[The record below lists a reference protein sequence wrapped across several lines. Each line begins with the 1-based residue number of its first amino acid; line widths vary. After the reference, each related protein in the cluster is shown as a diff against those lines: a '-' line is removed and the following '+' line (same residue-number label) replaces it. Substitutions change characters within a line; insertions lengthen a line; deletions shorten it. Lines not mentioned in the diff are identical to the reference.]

1 MMYGLMIEQWEDER
15 ALYVERCDEMQR
27 NDEYGPE
34 WQALNIRI
42 AMIDEFLA
50 FLKRCAAREAE
61 HQEATADDI
70 EILNLHRTE
79 WNMYTCRIL
88 ERFYGSKHFHWTDR
102 WQVDQH
108 HASRA
113 QGGRLPSH
121 HAHIGLTLKKR

>member
-1 MMYGLMIEQWEDER
+1 MYGLMIEQWEDER

-50 FLKRCAAREAE
+50 FLKRCAAREAK
-61 HQEATADDI
+61 HQEATAGDI

-79 WNMYTCRIL
+79 WNLHTCRVL
-88 ERFYGSKHFHWTDR
+88 ERFYGSEHFHWTTD
-102 WQVDQH
+102 
-108 HASRA
+108 
-113 QGGRLPSH
+113 GRSIDISLH
-121 HAHIGLTLKKR
+121 GLKAADYHRIMRTLN

>member
-1 MMYGLMIEQWEDER
+1 MYGLMIEQWEDER

-50 FLKRCAAREAE
+50 FLKRCAAREAKQ
-61 HQEATADDI
+61 QEATADDI

-79 WNMYTCRIL
+79 WNMYTCRVL
-88 ERFYGSKHFHWTDR
+88 ERFYGPEHFHWTTD
-102 WQVDQH
+102 
-108 HASRA
+108 
-113 QGGRLPSH
+113 GRSINITLH
-121 HAHIGLTLKKR
+121 GLKAADYHRIMRTLD

>member
-1 MMYGLMIEQWEDER
+1 MYGLMIEQWEDER

-61 HQEATADDI
+61 RQEATADEI

-79 WNMYTCRIL
+79 WNMYTCRVL
-88 ERFYGSKHFHWTDR
+88 ERFYGSKHFHWTTD
-102 WQVDQH
+102 
-108 HASRA
+108 
-113 QGGRLPSH
+113 GRSINITLH
-121 HAHIGLTLKKR
+121 GLKAADYHRIMRTLE

>member
-50 FLKRCAAREAE
+50 FLKRCAAREAK
-61 HQEATADDI
+61 HQEATAGDI

-79 WNMYTCRIL
+79 WNLHTCRVL
-88 ERFYGSKHFHWTDR
+88 ERFYGSEHFHWTTD
-102 WQVDQH
+102 
-108 HASRA
+108 
-113 QGGRLPSH
+113 GRSIDISLH
-121 HAHIGLTLKKR
+121 GLKAADYHRIMRTLD

>member
-61 HQEATADDI
+61 RQEATADDI

-79 WNMYTCRIL
+79 WNMYTCRVL
-88 ERFYGSKHFHWTDR
+88 ERFYGSKHFHWTTD
-102 WQVDQH
+102 
-108 HASRA
+108 
-113 QGGRLPSH
+113 GRSINITLH
-121 HAHIGLTLKKR
+121 GLKAADYHRIMRTLD

>member
-1 MMYGLMIEQWEDER
+1 MIEQWEDER

-88 ERFYGSKHFHWTDR
+88 ERFYGSKHFHWTTD
-102 WQVDQH
+102 
-108 HASRA
+108 
-113 QGGRLPSH
+113 GRSINITLH
-121 HAHIGLTLKKR
+121 GLKAADYHRIMRTLD

>member
-61 HQEATADDI
+61 RQEATAGDI

-79 WNMYTCRIL
+79 WNMYTCRVL
-88 ERFYGSKHFHWTDR
+88 ERFYGSKHFHWTTD
-102 WQVDQH
+102 
-108 HASRA
+108 
-113 QGGRLPSH
+113 GRSINITLH
-121 HAHIGLTLKKR
+121 GLKAADYHRIMRTLD

>member
-1 MMYGLMIEQWEDER
+1 MIEQWEDER

-61 HQEATADDI
+61 HQEATAGDI

-79 WNMYTCRIL
+79 WNMYTCRVL
-88 ERFYGSKHFHWTDR
+88 ERFYGSEHFHLTTD
-102 WQVDQH
+102 
-108 HASRA
+108 
-113 QGGRLPSH
+113 GRSINITLH
-121 HAHIGLTLKKR
+121 GLKAADYHRIMRTLE

>member
-1 MMYGLMIEQWEDER
+1 MMYRLMIEQWEDER

-50 FLKRCAAREAE
+50 FLKRCATREAE

-79 WNMYTCRIL
+79 WNMYTCRVL
-88 ERFYGSKHFHWTDR
+88 ERFYGPEHFHWTTD
-102 WQVDQH
+102 
-108 HASRA
+108 
-113 QGGRLPSH
+113 GRSINITLH
-121 HAHIGLTLKKR
+121 GLKAADYHRIMRTLD

>member
-15 ALYVERCDEMQR
+15 SLYVEQR
-27 NDEYGPE
+27 NALLQDNEFGPE

-61 HQEATADDI
+61 HQEATAGDI

-79 WNMYTCRIL
+79 CNMYTCRIL
-88 ERFYGSKHFHWTDR
+88 ERFYGSEHFHWTTD
-102 WQVDQH
+102 
-108 HASRA
+108 
-113 QGGRLPSH
+113 GRSINITLH
-121 HAHIGLTLKKR
+121 GLKAADYHRIMHTLD

>member
-1 MMYGLMIEQWEDER
+1 MYGLMIEQWEDER

-42 AMIDEFLA
+42 ALIDEFLA

-61 HQEATADDI
+61 RQEATADDI

-79 WNMYTCRIL
+79 WNMYTCRVL
-88 ERFYGSKHFHWTDR
+88 ERFYGSKHFHWTTD
-102 WQVDQH
+102 
-108 HASRA
+108 
-113 QGGRLPSH
+113 GRSINITLH
-121 HAHIGLTLKKR
+121 GLKAADYHRIMRTLD

>member
-1 MMYGLMIEQWEDER
+1 MYGLMIEQWEDER

-50 FLKRCAAREAE
+50 FLKRCAAREAK
-61 HQEATADDI
+61 HQEATAGDI

-79 WNMYTCRIL
+79 WNLHTCRVL
-88 ERFYGSKHFHWTDR
+88 ERFYGSEHFHWTTD
-102 WQVDQH
+102 
-108 HASRA
+108 
-113 QGGRLPSH
+113 GRSIDVSLH
-121 HAHIGLTLKKR
+121 GLKAADYHRIMRTLD

>member
-61 HQEATADDI
+61 RQEATADDI

-79 WNMYTCRIL
+79 WNMYTCRVL
-88 ERFYGSKHFHWTDR
+88 ERFYGSKHFHLTTD
-102 WQVDQH
+102 
-108 HASRA
+108 
-113 QGGRLPSH
+113 GRSINITLH
-121 HAHIGLTLKKR
+121 GLKAADYHRIMRTLE

>member
-61 HQEATADDI
+61 RQEATADDI

-79 WNMYTCRIL
+79 WNMYICRIL
-88 ERFYGSKHFHWTDR
+88 ERFYGFKHFHWTTD
-102 WQVDQH
+102 
-108 HASRA
+108 
-113 QGGRLPSH
+113 GRSINITLH
-121 HAHIGLTLKKR
+121 GLKAADYHRIMRTLD

>member
-1 MMYGLMIEQWEDER
+1 MYELMIEQWEDER

-42 AMIDEFLA
+42 AMIDEFLV
-50 FLKRCAAREAE
+50 FLKRCAVREAE
-61 HQEATADDI
+61 HQEATAGDI

-88 ERFYGSKHFHWTDR
+88 ERFYGSKHFHWTTD
-102 WQVDQH
+102 
-108 HASRA
+108 
-113 QGGRLPSH
+113 GRSINITLH
-121 HAHIGLTLKKR
+121 GLKVADYHRIMRTLD

>member
-61 HQEATADDI
+61 RQEATADDI

-79 WNMYTCRIL
+79 WNMYTCRVL
-88 ERFYGSKHFHWTDR
+88 ERFYGPEHFHWTTD
-102 WQVDQH
+102 
-108 HASRA
+108 
-113 QGGRLPSH
+113 GRSINITLH
-121 HAHIGLTLKKR
+121 GLKAADYHRIMRTLD

>member
-61 HQEATADDI
+61 RQEATANDI

-88 ERFYGSKHFHWTDR
+88 ERFYGSKHFHWTTD
-102 WQVDQH
+102 
-108 HASRA
+108 
-113 QGGRLPSH
+113 GRSINITLH
-121 HAHIGLTLKKR
+121 GLKAADYHRIMRTLD

>member
-1 MMYGLMIEQWEDER
+1 MYGLMIEQWEDER

-50 FLKRCAAREAE
+50 FLKRCAAREAK
-61 HQEATADDI
+61 HQEATAGDI

-79 WNMYTCRIL
+79 WNLHTCRVL
-88 ERFYGSKHFHWTDR
+88 ERFYGSEHFHWTTD
-102 WQVDQH
+102 
-108 HASRA
+108 
-113 QGGRLPSH
+113 GRSIDISLH
-121 HAHIGLTLKKR
+121 GLKAADYHRIMRTLD

>member
-1 MMYGLMIEQWEDER
+1 MYGLMIEQWEDER

-42 AMIDEFLA
+42 ALIDEFLA

-61 HQEATADDI
+61 RQEATADDI

-79 WNMYTCRIL
+79 WNIYTCRVL
-88 ERFYGSKHFHWTDR
+88 ERFYGSEHLHWTTDGKSINISL
-102 WQVDQH
+102 H
-108 HASRA
+108 
-113 QGGRLPSH
+113 
-121 HAHIGLTLKKR
+121 GLKAADYHRIMRTLD

>member
-1 MMYGLMIEQWEDER
+1 MYGLMIEQWEDER

-61 HQEATADDI
+61 RQEATAGDI

-79 WNMYTCRIL
+79 WNMYTCRVL
-88 ERFYGSKHFHWTDR
+88 ERFYGSKHFHWTTD
-102 WQVDQH
+102 
-108 HASRA
+108 
-113 QGGRLPSH
+113 GRSINITLH
-121 HAHIGLTLKKR
+121 GLKAADYHRIMRTLD

>member
-1 MMYGLMIEQWEDER
+1 MYGLMIEQWEDER

-61 HQEATADDI
+61 RQEATADDI

-79 WNMYTCRIL
+79 WNMYTCRVL
-88 ERFYGSKHFHWTDR
+88 ERFYGPEHFHWTTD
-102 WQVDQH
+102 
-108 HASRA
+108 
-113 QGGRLPSH
+113 GRSINITLH
-121 HAHIGLTLKKR
+121 GLKAADYHRIMRTLD

>member
-1 MMYGLMIEQWEDER
+1 MYRLMIEQWEDER

-50 FLKRCAAREAE
+50 FLKRCATREAE

-79 WNMYTCRIL
+79 WNMYTCRVL
-88 ERFYGSKHFHWTDR
+88 ERFYGPEHFHWTTD
-102 WQVDQH
+102 
-108 HASRA
+108 
-113 QGGRLPSH
+113 GRSINITLH
-121 HAHIGLTLKKR
+121 GLKAADYHRIMRTLD

>member
-61 HQEATADDI
+61 RQEATADDI

-79 WNMYTCRIL
+79 WNMYTCRVL
-88 ERFYGSKHFHWTDR
+88 ERFYGSKHFHLTTD
-102 WQVDQH
+102 
-108 HASRA
+108 
-113 QGGRLPSH
+113 GRSINITLH
-121 HAHIGLTLKKR
+121 GLKAADYHRIMRTLD

>member
-1 MMYGLMIEQWEDER
+1 MIEQWEDER

-61 HQEATADDI
+61 HQEATAGDI

-79 WNMYTCRIL
+79 WNLHTCRVL
-88 ERFYGSKHFHWTDR
+88 ERFYGSEHFHWTTD
-102 WQVDQH
+102 
-108 HASRA
+108 
-113 QGGRLPSH
+113 GRSIDISLH
-121 HAHIGLTLKKR
+121 GLKAADYHRIMRTLE

>member
-1 MMYGLMIEQWEDER
+1 MIEQWEDER

-61 HQEATADDI
+61 RQEATADDI
-70 EILNLHRTE
+70 KILNLHRTE
-79 WNMYTCRIL
+79 WNMYTCRVL
-88 ERFYGSKHFHWTDR
+88 ERFYGSEHFHWTTD
-102 WQVDQH
+102 
-108 HASRA
+108 
-113 QGGRLPSH
+113 GRS
-121 HAHIGLTLKKR
+121 INITLHGPKAADYHRIMRTLE

>member
-15 ALYVERCDEMQR
+15 SLYIERCDEMQR
-27 NDEYGPE
+27 SDEYGPE

-61 HQEATADDI
+61 HPEATAGDI

-79 WNMYTCRIL
+79 WNMYTCRVL
-88 ERFYGSKHFHWTDR
+88 ERFYGSKHFHWTTD
-102 WQVDQH
+102 
-108 HASRA
+108 
-113 QGGRLPSH
+113 GRSINITLH
-121 HAHIGLTLKKR
+121 GLKAADYHRIMRTLE

>member
-61 HQEATADDI
+61 RQEATADDI

-79 WNMYTCRIL
+79 WNMYTCRVL
-88 ERFYGSKHFHWTDR
+88 ERFYGSKHFHWTTDGKSINITL
-102 WQVDQH
+102 H
-108 HASRA
+108 
-113 QGGRLPSH
+113 
-121 HAHIGLTLKKR
+121 GLKAADYHRIMRTLD

>member
-1 MMYGLMIEQWEDER
+1 MYGLMIEQWEDER

-61 HQEATADDI
+61 RQEATADDI

-79 WNMYTCRIL
+79 WNMYTCRVL
-88 ERFYGSKHFHWTDR
+88 ERFYGSKHFHWTTDGKSINITL
-102 WQVDQH
+102 H
-108 HASRA
+108 
-113 QGGRLPSH
+113 
-121 HAHIGLTLKKR
+121 GLKAADYHRIMRTLD